1 MAQEQRAPTDVDSR
15 EYFNETHKKIA
26 PERED
31 ISTWFDLLDLD
42 DYVSYGGKA

>member
-26 PERED
+26 PARED
-31 ISTWFDLLDLD
+31 ISTWFDLLIWMIT
-42 DYVSYGGKA
+42 